1 MNARH
6 THPTVP
12 ENLVRL
18 TAGLVFLCSLAG
30 LLLRSGWPFLFLAV
44 DFALRAFFRPR
55 WSPLAAFSRLVL
67 APALKLPLEHLI
79 SLAPKRFAAAIGTAL
94 CAGAVLSWILG
105 SAAGLLACGGLLAVF
120 SALESGLGFCA
131 GCQLYGLGIR
141 LGLVAPENCPE
152 CVVRDQ

>member
-1 MNARH
+1 
-6 THPTVP
+6 VP

-18 TAGLVFLCSLAG
+18 TTGLVFLCSLAG

-67 APALKLPLEHLI
+67 APVLKLPLEHLI
-79 SLAPKRFAAAIGTAL
+79 SWPRSAAAAIGTAL
-94 CAGAVLSWILG
+94 RRGGAVLILG
-105 SAAGLLACGGLLAVF
+105 SLRGCWSAATAGWL
-120 SALESGLGFCA
+120 SALGSGWFCA

-141 LGLVAPENCPE
+141 LGLIPPENCPE
-152 CVVRDQ
+152 CVVRGR

>member
-1 MNARH
+1 MRDI
-6 THPTVP
+6 PTP
-12 ENLVRL
+12 PRRPPL
-18 TAGLVFLCSLAG
+18 
-30 LLLRSGWPFLFLAV
+30 P
-44 DFALRAFFRPR
+44 AL
-55 WSPLAAFSRLVL
+55 SRVVL
-67 APALKLPLEHLI
+67 GPALKLPWEHLI

-105 SAAGLLACGGLLAVF
+105 SSAGLLVCGGLLAVV
-120 SALESGLGFCA
+120 SAPESGRGFCA